1 MHIENLKVFSDLVHS
16 ESFSKSAKLN
26 GITQSAVSQQLR
38 AMEKHYNILIVDRSQ
53 KQFRLTPE
61 GKKLYAAAQ
70 RILAIAETLNG
81 ELQEMKNVVSGPINL
96 STIYSIGL
104 HELPPYIKLFLKEYP
119 AVNLR
124 VEYRRSNH
132 VYEDILQNSFDIGLV
147 AFPVKTKGLEIIPF
161 REDSLV
167 LICHPDNPLATKSKV
182 SLEEIAKRKFVSFD
196 PDIPTRKGIDAMFR
210 EKRLTVDPVME
221 FDNIETVKRAVEIDA
236 GVAIVPSATVRQEVA
251 RGALVA
257 VDIDAK
263 RRSRPLAILHRK
275 GKVMT
280 PALCKFIE
288 TLTTKLPESAVEVEP
303 GPVPGKSRARGRRVG
318 AA

>member
-104 HELPPYIKLFLKEYP
+104 HELPPYVKLFLKEYP

-132 VYEDILQNSFDIGLV
+132 VYEDVLQNSFDIGLV
-147 AFPVKTKGLEIIPF
+147 AFPVKTKGLEILPF
-161 REDSLV
+161 REDALV
-167 LICHPDNPLATKSKV
+167 LICHPDNPLAAKSKV
-182 SLEEIAKRKFVSFD
+182 SLEEIAKWKFVSFD

-236 GVAIVPSATVRQEVA
+236 GVAIVPSATVKQEVA

-263 RRSRPLAILHRK
+263 RRNRPLAILHRK

-288 TLTTKLPESAVEVEP
+288 TLTTQLPGSGMESEP
-303 GPVPGKSRARGRRVG
+303 AETAAKARPRSRRAG

>member
-70 RILAIAETLNG
+70 RILAITETLNS

-104 HELPPYIKLFLKEYP
+104 HELPPYIKRFLKEFP

-132 VYEDILQNSFDIGLV
+132 VYEDILQNSFDLGLV
-147 AFPVKTKGLEIIPF
+147 AFPVKTKGIEIIPF
-161 REDSLV
+161 REDTLV
-167 LICHPDNPLATKSKV
+167 LICHPDNPLASESSV
-182 SLEEIAKRKFVSFD
+182 SLEEIARNKFVGFD
-196 PDIPTRKGIDAMFR
+196 ADIPTRKGIDAMFR
-210 EKRLTVDPVME
+210 ERRLTVDPVME

-236 GVAIVPSATVRQEVA
+236 GVAIVPAATVKQEVA
-251 RGALVA
+251 RGALAA
-257 VDIDAK
+257 VEIDAK

-280 PALCKFIE
+280 PALQKLLE
-288 TLTTKLPESAVEVEP
+288 TLTNHPVNATESGSAASV
-303 GPVPGKSRARGRRVG
+303 GKARSRARRAG
-318 AA
+318 AV

>member
-61 GKKLYAAAQ
+61 GRKLYAASQ
-70 RILAIAETLNG
+70 RILAIAEALNG
-81 ELQEMKNVVSGPINL
+81 ELQEMKSVVSGPINL

-104 HELPPYIKLFLKEYP
+104 HELPPYVKKFLREYP

-132 VYEDILQNSFDIGLV
+132 VYEDILHNSFDIGLV
-147 AFPVKTKGLEIIPF
+147 AYPVKTKGIEIVPF
-161 REDSLV
+161 RDDVLV
-167 LICHPDNPLATKSKV
+167 LICHPENSLAGRDRV
-182 SLEEIAKRKFVSFD
+182 SLEEIAERKFVGFD
-196 PDIPTRKGIDAMFR
+196 ADIPTRKGIDAMFR
-210 EKRLTVDPVME
+210 EKRLHVEPVME

-236 GVAIVPSATVRQEVA
+236 GVAIVPRATVEQEVA
-251 RGALVA
+251 RGALAV
-257 VDIDAK
+257 VDIEA
-263 RRSRPLAILHRK
+263 RRLTRPLAILHRK
-275 GKVMT
+275 GKVLT
-280 PALCKFIE
+280 PAMRKLIE
-288 TLTTKLPESAVEVEP
+288 TLTAEKPDIVTSPKPASKA
-303 GPVPGKSRARGRRVG
+303 GRRKVE
-318 AA
+318 AVS